1 MWYDPL
7 MPNLVYF
14 TFIGLKLISVV
25 WVSLRL
31 RPSFTLS
38 YWQKG
43 EPMSCTIVFLP
54 HSAACRGLCY
64 VLTEAQALKSLCKDP
79 IPQGFP
85 VWLLLIMSL
94 VINARNP
101 FLLVCKNGYSQ
112 EIFKV
117 ASSSN
122 SKNFHWFAHCGLL
135 YRFWVMCNPLPLT
148 ELVNRR

>member
-7 MPNLVYF
+7 TPNLVYF

-64 VLTEAQALKSLCKDP
+64 VLTEAQALKSLCKDL

-94 VINARNP
+94 VINARMLSYWSVRMATHKEFSKLP
-101 FLLVCKNGYSQ
+101 QVVIQRISIDLPIVDFIVFGLCVIHFL
-112 EIFKV
+112 
-117 ASSSN
+117 
-122 SKNFHWFAHCGLL
+122 
-135 YRFWVMCNPLPLT
+135 
-148 ELVNRR
+148 